1 MPLAFISCIRFYAGL
16 DNGDI
21 ARIVDC
27 SERAAERHCAMHALG
42 ETLSYLKSD
51 HEE

>member
-1 MPLAFISCIRFYAGL
+1 MPLAFISLHSAYAGL

-27 SERAAERHCAMHALG
+27 SERAAERHWRDARAWLKR
-42 ETLSYLKSD
+42 ELSKSD